1 MSLINGINIMWER
14 WVLVMNNYLKLFDK
28 KKDLCN
34 THKEIQ
40 GSLPCK
46 LLNCY
51 KNVVNV
57 VLFYFC

>member
-28 KKDLCN
+28 KKICV
-34 THKEIQ
+34 THIEIQ
-40 GSLPCK
+40 GGLPRK
-46 LLNCY
+46 LLTCY